1 MSEVK
6 SQASRSRWQ
15 GLCIYLLA
23 LSVRLL
29 YLVSW
34 LDSPLGGHFRTDHQF
49 YRDWGLDIARGNG
62 SATEAFTQGP
72 LYAYFLGFWYWLF
85 DSPEV
90 LILIVQA
97 CVGSGT
103 CLLIYACAGRQFSQ
117 RVAVIAGILAAVFGP
132 LVFYDVMLMK
142 TFLSPFLTVL
152 VFYACLRYQEQQHAI
167 WVFLAGVSIGLAMLV
182 RENHVLLLIPVVLF
196 LWQNSDSQP
205 IVRKKRFQSLIVL
218 ACGCMVVILPVA
230 IRNTLVAGE
239 IVAVT
244 TGGGEVFYMAQGP
257 DANGYYSP
265 PLFIRT
271 HPMFEHED
279 FRTEAR
285 QRTRQPNLSAAEC
298 SRYWFWQGI
307 KSIAS
312 DPLRALQLTITKF
325 QILLND
331 YEVPD
336 SAYYLTTREFIKPLA
351 FLPTFG
357 LFSGLGCLGL
367 IVSFKQ
373 GRRLLLPIGLLLAHI
388 ISILLIYNF
397 GRFRAGLLPLW
408 MLFAA
413 VGIDWLWTVWTRPA
427 INRWPRLMAVPF
439 VVLITLFC
447 MMPHSGR
454 ILAGYPDNEETYR
467 QFLLS
472 RQQML
477 QQVNRLRAR
486 LSPDDPGGAIPLAS
500 TLMQLERY
508 EEARDLL
515 LPLAN
520 KDPDNLQTQRFLGSI
535 LTQTRQWQAAIDHL
549 ELAYKL
555 DPASAEICNNLGS
568 AYEKA
573 AETSQKENAVELW
586 EQAAH
591 FWREAL
597 RIDPRNSFARY
608 NLARNKI
615 RLNQQSEALAELN
628 QLLQD
633 HPDFELAE
641 RGLEPLVMMP
651 ESTLSAEEFQAAAH
665 SLENLARFYEQTGR
679 ERFQRHAMLLAE
691 IAARRSE
698 AQK

>member
-1 MSEVK
+1 
-6 SQASRSRWQ
+6 
-15 GLCIYLLA
+15 
-23 LSVRLL
+23 
-29 YLVSW
+29 
-34 LDSPLGGHFRTDHQF
+34 
-49 YRDWGLDIARGNG
+49 
-62 SATEAFTQGP
+62 
-72 LYAYFLGFWYWLF
+72 
-85 DSPEV
+85 
-90 LILIVQA
+90 
-97 CVGSGT
+97 
-103 CLLIYACAGRQFSQ
+103 
-117 RVAVIAGILAAVFGP
+117 
-132 LVFYDVMLMK
+132 MK

-152 VFYACLRYQEQQHAI
+152 VYYACLRYQEQQHAT
-167 WVFLAGVSIGLAMLV
+167 WVFLAGVTIGLAMLV
-182 RENHVLLLIPVVLF
+182 RENHVLLLIPVVLY
-196 LWQNSDSQP
+196 LWQNSDSQAS
-205 IVRKKRFQSLIVL
+205 VRKTRFKSLIAV
-218 ACGCMVVILPVA
+218 ACGWIVVVLPVA
-230 IRNTLVAGE
+230 VRNTLVTGE
-239 IVAVT
+239 IIAVT

-257 DANGYYSP
+257 VANGYYSP

-285 QRTRQPNLSAAEC
+285 QRTGQTDLSAAEC
-298 SRYWFWQGI
+298 SRYWFWQGV
-307 KSIAS
+307 KSIAT

-336 SAYYLTTREFIKPLA
+336 SAYYQTTREFLKLLA
-351 FLPTFG
+351 FLPAFG

-373 GRRLLLPIGLLLAHI
+373 RRRLLLPIGLLLAHI
-388 ISILLIYNF
+388 VSILLIYNF

-408 MLFAA
+408 LLFAA

-427 INRWPRLMAVPF
+427 FNRWPRLVAVPF

-454 ILAGYPDNEETYR
+454 IRAGYPDNEETYR

-477 QQVNRLRAR
+477 QQVNQLRESVS
-486 LSPDDPGGAIPLAS
+486 LDDPGEAIPLAS
-500 TLMQLERY
+500 ALMQLDRY

-555 DPASAEICNNLGS
+555 DPTSAEICNNLGS

-573 AETSQKENAVELW
+573 AETSHRENAVELW
-586 EQAAH
+586 KQAAH
-591 FWREAL
+591 YWQKAL
-597 RIDPRNSFARY
+597 NLDSRNSFARY

-651 ESTLSAEEFQAAAH
+651 DSTLSAEEFQAAAH
-665 SLENLARFYEQTGR
+665 SLGNLARFYEQTGR
-679 ERFQRHAMLLAE
+679 ERFQRHALRLAE
-691 IAARRSE
+691 VAARRSV
-698 AQK
+698 ARK